1 MAMQNNPG
9 NILLGE
15 NFAGETGKHYVGKS
29 TGLKYAIFKDKE
41 MGIRALYK
49 DIRTKLKKSKGNVE
63 DAMLRYL
70 GGDNTEDSREDRYIK
85 ASTHNPDVVG
95 YINRAKEAYEKEGE
109 DGLIKQIIINENK
122 PVDKG
127 GTRELY
133 LNDPEAIATGK
144 KLAILDVGKDT
155 TLENALKVYEGGE
168 FAGYEKAKRKTGGMV
183 MRNYYDY
190 EPRSI

>member
-15 NFAGETGKHYVGKS
+15 NFAGETGKHYIGKS

-49 DIRTKLKKSKGNVE
+49 DIRSKLKRSKGDVE

-70 GGDNTEDSREDRYIK
+70 GGDNEKDSKEDRYKK
-85 ASTHNPDVVG
+85 ASTHNKDPKG
-95 YINRAKEAYEKEGE
+95 YINRAKKAYEEEGE

-122 PVDKG
+122 PVDQG

-144 KLAILDVGKDT
+144 KLAIMDMGRDT
-155 TLENALKVYEGGE
+155 TLENALKVYNQGE
-168 FAGYEKAKRKTGGMV
+168 YPRKTGGRIMNLTKQ
-183 MRNYYDY
+183 NYNTQ
-190 EPRSI
+190 RFI

>member
-9 NILLGE
+9 SLLLGE
-15 NFAGETGKHYVGKS
+15 NFAGETGKHYVVKT

-49 DIRTKLKKSKGNVE
+49 DIRSKLKRSKGDVE

-70 GGDNTEDSREDRYIK
+70 GGDNKKDSVKKRYDK

-122 PVDKG
+122 PVDKN

-144 KLAILDVGKDT
+144 KLAIMDMGRDT
-155 TLENALKVYEGGE
+155 TLENALKVYNQGE
-168 FAGYEKAKRKTGGMV
+168 YPRKTGGRIMNITKQ
-183 MRNYYDY
+183 NYNTQ
-190 EPRSI
+190 RFI

>member
-9 NILLGE
+9 NLLLGE
-15 NFAGETGKHYVGKS
+15 NFAGETGKHYVGKN

-49 DIRTKLKKSKGNVE
+49 DIRTKLKKSKGDVE

-70 GGDNTEDSREDRYIK
+70 GGDNKDDSKEDRYKK
-85 ASTHNPDVVG
+85 ASTHNKDVKG
-95 YINRAKEAYEKEGE
+95 YIKRALKAYNEEGE

-122 PVDKG
+122 PVDQG

-133 LNDPEAIATGK
+133 LDDPEALTIGK
-144 KLAILDVGKDT
+144 KLAIMDLPPAT
-155 TLENALKVYEGGE
+155 TLENALKVYQQGE
-168 FAGYEKAKRKTGGMV
+168 YPRKTGGRIMNLTKQ
-183 MRNYYDY
+183 NYNTQ
-190 EPRSI
+190 RFI